1 MLTFLLPVAGYL
13 IGSVSSAVIVS
24 KLMGLEDP
32 RSSGSG
38 NPGATNVLRLG
49 GKKAA
54 AITLIFDIVKGL
66 APVLIARQFTDD
78 GWIIGLTGLAA
89 FLGHLFPLFFGFKG
103 GKGVATALGVLFG
116 FSGWLGLGAVII
128 WLLFAL
134 SSKYSS
140 LGSLV
145 TMGLAPILSSIL
157 APGWGYLL
165 ATFAMAVFVYL
176 RHSENIKRLR
186 DGTESKINLG
196 GKKKEDANS
205 AKTSSVE
212 DPPDSS
218 AR

>member
-1 MLTFLLPVAGYL
+1 MLTFLLPLAGYL

-24 KLMGLEDP
+24 KVMGLEDP

-54 AITLIFDIVKGL
+54 AVTLIFDIFKGL
-66 APVLIARQFTDD
+66 VPVLIARQFTDD

-89 FLGHLFPLFFGFKG
+89 FLGHLFPIFFGFKG

-116 FSGWLGLGAVII
+116 FSPWLGLATVIV
-128 WLLFAL
+128 WLLFAFA
-134 SSKYSS
+134 SKYSS

-145 TMGLAPILSSIL
+145 AMGLAPILASFL
-157 APGWGYLL
+157 APGWGYLI
-165 ATFAMAVFVYL
+165 ATFVMTMFVYI
-176 RHSENIKRLR
+176 RHKENIRRLR
-186 DGTESKINLG
+186 DRTESKINLG
-196 GKKKEDANS
+196 GKKS
-205 AKTSSVE
+205 AEPTSPE

-218 AR
+218 AH